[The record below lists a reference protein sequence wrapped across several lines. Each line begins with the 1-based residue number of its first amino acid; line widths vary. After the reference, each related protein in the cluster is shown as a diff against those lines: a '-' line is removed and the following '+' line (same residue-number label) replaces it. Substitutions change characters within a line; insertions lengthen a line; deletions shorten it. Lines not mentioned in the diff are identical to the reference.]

1 MLVLYIIHC
10 TCYCLYNYTNNIY
23 YVIGL
28 SVSHNVSVVYISTI
42 ILLFVATHTQPYII
56 VVMVTLASH

>member
-10 TCYCLYNYTNNIY
+10 TCLYNTNNNIY

-42 ILLFVATHTQPYII
+42 LSLFVATHTQPYII